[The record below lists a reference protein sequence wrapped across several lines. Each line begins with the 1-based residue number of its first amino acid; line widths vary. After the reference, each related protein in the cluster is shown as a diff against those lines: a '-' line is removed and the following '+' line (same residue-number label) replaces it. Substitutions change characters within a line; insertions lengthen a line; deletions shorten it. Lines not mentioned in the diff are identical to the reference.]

1 MNERTAVDPTEFHY
15 QQILESE
22 KLGFEESRV
31 STSQGVMVALALA
44 DRRFAEPG
52 LQNQSIKVLRA
63 RLDQS
68 QLAALKRFRDEQGI

>member
-1 MNERTAVDPTEFHY
+1 MNERTAVDRTEFHY

-31 STSQGVMVALALA
+31 STSQGAMVALALA

>member
-1 MNERTAVDPTEFHY
+1 MNERTAVDRTEFHY

-31 STSQGVMVALALA
+31 SKSQGVMVALALA